1 MTTFDEV
8 INLYYHF
15 DKYKKN
21 TYPELYY
28 HILPS
33 INLNQYKIFKDEKGI
48 FGFVNWAYL
57 NKDVE
62 KAYVTTSKIY
72 KNEWKS
78 GVNLW
83 LYDIVIL
90 RKSKEVMSWVYNYFK
105 KLLKT
110 NESISWLRLNKQDQV
125 YRVSKKYK
133 RDFHKYWVVQ

>member
-33 INLNQYKIFKDEKGI
+33 INLNQYKIFKDDKGI

-62 KAYVTTSKIY
+62 KAYVTSSKIY

-90 RKSKEVMSWVYNYFK
+90 RKSNEVMSWVYNYFK

-133 RDFHKYWVVQ
+133 RNFHK

>member
-1 MTTFDEV
+1 MD
-8 INLYYHF
+8 INKIIRLY
-15 DKYKKN
+15 KYFPKYQQN
-21 TYPELYY
+21 SYSDLFY

-33 INLNQYKIFKDEKGI
+33 LQANQFKVFEDKDGVY
-48 FGFVNWAYL
+48 GFVNWAYL

-62 KAYVTTSKIY
+62 KAYVTSSKIF

-133 RDFHKYWVVQ
+133 RDFHK

>member
-1 MTTFDEV
+1 MDINKI
-8 INLYYHF
+8 INLYYLF
-15 DKYKKN
+15 PKYKNN
-21 TYPELYY
+21 TYQELFY

-33 INLNQYKIFKDEKGI
+33 LKLNQYKLFEDKDGV

-57 NKDVE
+57 NNDIE
-62 KAYVTTSKIY
+62 KEYIKNLKIY

-83 LYDIVIL
+83 LYDIVII

-110 NESISWLRLNKQDQV
+110 NESISWLWLDMDDKV

-133 RDFHKYWVVQ
+133 REFHN

>member
-1 MTTFDEV
+1 MD
-8 INLYYHF
+8 INKIIRLY
-15 DKYKKN
+15 KYFPKYQQN
-21 TYPELYY
+21 SYSDLFY

-33 INLNQYKIFKDEKGI
+33 LQANQFKVFEDKDGVY
-48 FGFVNWAYL
+48 GFVNWAYL

-90 RKSKEVMSWVYNYFK
+90 RKSNEVMSWVYNYFK

-133 RDFHKYWVVQ
+133 RDFHK

>member
-8 INLYYHF
+8 ISLYYNF

-21 TYPELYY
+21 TYHELYY

-33 INLNQYKIFKDEKGI
+33 INLNQYKIFKDDKGI

-57 NKDVE
+57 NEDVE

-90 RKSKEVMSWVYNYFK
+90 RKSNEVMSWVYNYFK

-125 YRVSKKYK
+125 YRVAKKYK
-133 RDFHKYWVVQ
+133 RDFHK

>member
-62 KAYVTTSKIY
+62 KTYVTSSKIY

-90 RKSKEVMSWVYNYFK
+90 RKSNEVMSWVYNYFK

-133 RDFHKYWVVQ
+133 RDFHR

>member
-1 MTTFDEV
+1 MD
-8 INLYYHF
+8 INKIIRLY
-15 DKYKKN
+15 KYFPKYQQN
-21 TYPELYY
+21 SYSDLFY

-33 INLNQYKIFKDEKGI
+33 LQANQFKVFEDKDGVY
-48 FGFVNWAYL
+48 GFVNWAYL

-62 KAYVTTSKIY
+62 KAYVTSSKIY

-110 NESISWLRLNKQDQV
+110 
-125 YRVSKKYK
+125 Y
-133 RDFHKYWVVQ
+133 

>member
-1 MTTFDEV
+1 MD
-8 INLYYHF
+8 INKIIRLYKYF
-15 DKYKKN
+15 PKYKEN
-21 TYPELYY
+21 SYSDLFY

-33 INLNQYKIFKDEKGI
+33 LQANQFKVFEDKNGV

-57 NKDVE
+57 SDETQDSYIRN
-62 KAYVTTSKIY
+62 SKIY

-78 GVNLW
+78 GVYLW
-83 LYDIVIL
+83 LYDIVII

-133 RDFHKYWVVQ
+133 RDFHK

>member
-1 MTTFDEV
+1 MTTFDNV
-8 INLYYHF
+8 IKLYRNF

-33 INLNQYKIFKDEKGI
+33 INLNQYKIFKDEQGI
-48 FGFVNWAYL
+48 YGFVNWAYL
-57 NKDVE
+57 SKEVE
-62 KAYVTTSKIY
+62 KSYIKTSKIY

-78 GVNLW
+78 GDYLW
-83 LYDIVIL
+83 LYDIVII

-110 NESISWLRLNKQDQV
+110 NESISWLRLDKNNKV
-125 YRVSKKYK
+125 YRVAKKYK
-133 RDFHKYWVVQ
+133 REFHN

>member
-1 MTTFDEV
+1 MTTFDQI
-8 INLYYHF
+8 INLYYKF

-33 INLNQYKIFKDEKGI
+33 INLNQYKVFKDEQGI

-57 NKDVE
+57 SKEIE
-62 KAYVTTSKIY
+62 KSYIETSTIY

-78 GVNLW
+78 GDYLW

-110 NESISWLRLNKQDQV
+110 NESISWLRLDKNDKV

-133 RDFHKYWVVQ
+133 REFHN

>member
-1 MTTFDEV
+1 MD
-8 INLYYHF
+8 INKIIRLY
-15 DKYKKN
+15 KYFPKYQQN
-21 TYPELYY
+21 SYSDLFY

-33 INLNQYKIFKDEKGI
+33 LQANQFKVFEDKDGVY
-48 FGFVNWAYL
+48 GFVNWAYL

-62 KAYVTTSKIY
+62 KAYVTSSKIY

-90 RKSKEVMSWVYNYFK
+90 RKSNEVMSWVYNYFK

-125 YRVSKKYK
+125 YRVAKKYK
-133 RDFHKYWVVQ
+133 RDFHK

>member
-1 MTTFDEV
+1 MDINKI
-8 INLYYHF
+8 INLYYLF
-15 DKYKKN
+15 PKYQNN
-21 TYPELYY
+21 TYQELFY

-33 INLNQYKIFKDEKGI
+33 LKLNQYKLFEDKDGV

-57 NKDVE
+57 NNEIE
-62 KAYVTTSKIY
+62 KEYIKNSKIY

-83 LYDIVIL
+83 LYDIVII

-110 NESISWLRLNKQDQV
+110 NEAISWLRLDKDDKV

-133 RDFHKYWVVQ
+133 REFHN

>member
-1 MTTFDEV
+1 MDINKI
-8 INLYYHF
+8 INLYYLF
-15 DKYKKN
+15 PKYKNN
-21 TYPELYY
+21 TYQELFY

-33 INLNQYKIFKDEKGI
+33 LKLNQYKLFEDKDGV

-57 NKDVE
+57 NNDIE
-62 KAYVTTSKIY
+62 KQYIKNSKIY

-83 LYDIVIL
+83 LYDIVII

-110 NESISWLRLNKQDQV
+110 NESISWLRLDKDDKV
-125 YRVSKKYK
+125 YRVAKKYK
-133 RDFHKYWVVQ
+133 REFHN

>member
-1 MTTFDEV
+1 MTTFDEI
-8 INLYYHF
+8 INLYYKF

-33 INLNQYKIFKDEKGI
+33 INLNQYKVFKDEQGI

-57 NKDVE
+57 SKEIE
-62 KAYVTTSKIY
+62 KSYIQTSTIY

-78 GVNLW
+78 GDYLW

-110 NESISWLRLNKQDQV
+110 NESISWLRLDKNDKV
-125 YRVSKKYK
+125 YRVAKKYK
-133 RDFHKYWVVQ
+133 REFHN

>member
-1 MTTFDEV
+1 MTTFDEI
-8 INLYYHF
+8 INLYYKF
-15 DKYKKN
+15 NKYKKN

-33 INLNQYKIFKDEKGI
+33 INLNQYKVFKDEQGI

-57 NKDVE
+57 SQEIE
-62 KAYVTTSKIY
+62 KSYIETSTIY

-78 GVNLW
+78 GDYLW

-110 NESISWLRLNKQDQV
+110 NESISWLRLDKNDKV
-125 YRVSKKYK
+125 YRVAKKYK
-133 RDFHKYWVVQ
+133 REFHN

>member
-8 INLYYHF
+8 ISLYYNF

-57 NKDVE
+57 NEDVE

-133 RDFHKYWVVQ
+133 RDFHK

>member
-62 KAYVTTSKIY
+62 KAYVTSSKIY

-90 RKSKEVMSWVYNYFK
+90 RKSNEVMSWVYNYFK

-133 RDFHKYWVVQ
+133 RDFHK

>member
-33 INLNQYKIFKDEKGI
+33 INLNQYKIFKDERGI

-62 KAYVTTSKIY
+62 KAYVTSSKIY

-90 RKSKEVMSWVYNYFK
+90 RKSNEVMSWVYNYFK

-133 RDFHKYWVVQ
+133 RDFHK

>member
-1 MTTFDEV
+1 MTTFDNV
-8 INLYYHF
+8 IKLYHNF
-15 DKYKKN
+15 NKYKKN

-48 FGFVNWAYL
+48 YGFVNWAYL
-57 NKDVE
+57 SKEVE
-62 KAYVTTSKIY
+62 KSYIKTSKIY

-78 GVNLW
+78 GDYLW
-83 LYDIVIL
+83 LYDIVII

-110 NESISWLRLNKQDQV
+110 NESISWLRLDKNNKV
-125 YRVSKKYK
+125 YRVAKKYK
-133 RDFHKYWVVQ
+133 REFHN

>member
-1 MTTFDEV
+1 MTTFDEI
-8 INLYYHF
+8 INLYYKF

-33 INLNQYKIFKDEKGI
+33 INLNQYKVFKDEQGI

-57 NKDVE
+57 SKEIENS
-62 KAYVTTSKIY
+62 YIQTSTIY

-78 GVNLW
+78 GDYLW

-90 RKSKEVMSWVYNYFK
+90 RKSKKVMSWVYNYFK

-110 NESISWLRLNKQDQV
+110 NESISWLRLDKDDKV
-125 YRVSKKYK
+125 YRVAKKYK
-133 RDFHKYWVVQ
+133 REFHS

>member
-1 MTTFDEV
+1 MDINKI
-8 INLYYHF
+8 INLYYLF
-15 DKYKKN
+15 PKYKNN
-21 TYPELYY
+21 TYQELFY

-33 INLNQYKIFKDEKGI
+33 LKLNQYKLFEDKDGV

-57 NKDVE
+57 NSDIE
-62 KAYVTTSKIY
+62 KEYIKNAKIY

-83 LYDIVIL
+83 VYDIIII

-110 NESISWLRLNKQDQV
+110 DESISWLRLDKDEKV
-125 YRVSKKYK
+125 YRVAKKYK
-133 RDFHKYWVVQ
+133 RDFHN

>member
-1 MTTFDEV
+1 MTTFDEI
-8 INLYYHF
+8 INLYHKH
-15 DKYKKN
+15 DKYKKF

-33 INLNQYKIFKDEKGI
+33 INLNQYKIFKDEKGV
-48 FGFVNWAYL
+48 FGFVNWAFL
-57 NKDVE
+57 NDANQDSYSKDG
-62 KAYVTTSKIY
+62 KIY
-72 KNEWKS
+72 KSEWKS

-83 LYDIVIL
+83 LYDIIII

-110 NESISWLRLNKQDQV
+110 NESISWLRLDMDDKV

-133 RDFHKYWVVQ
+133 REFHN